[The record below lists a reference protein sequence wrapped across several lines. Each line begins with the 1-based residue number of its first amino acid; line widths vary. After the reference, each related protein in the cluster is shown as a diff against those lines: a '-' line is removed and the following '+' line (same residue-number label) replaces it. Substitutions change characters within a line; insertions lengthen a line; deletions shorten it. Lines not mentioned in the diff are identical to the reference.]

1 MRYNFVES
9 QRLEKIRLVKE
20 EWDKLMKK
28 EEGKIEDFGKRRELS
43 MIRKPKQSTLAFS
56 IRDVFKKGRRIDS
69 KGEMNPEIVFL
80 EKGKKEM
87 DVY

>member
-1 MRYNFVES
+1 
-9 QRLEKIRLVKE
+9 
-20 EWDKLMKK
+20 
-28 EEGKIEDFGKRRELS
+28 